1 VIPLPR
7 LKLRH
12 KLSLI
17 TMATSIVALVLT
29 CGAFLGNELYTFRRT
44 MSQDL
49 ATLGDVIAD
58 NCTAALTFGDNDAA
72 KGVLTSLR
80 AQKNVISACVYG
92 ADDKPFA
99 TYRREVGADEVWP
112 GRARRD
118 SYEHA
123 RKWLGVFRP
132 IVLDHETIGTVY
144 IRSDLLQF
152 DERFRRYMVIAG
164 VVLLA
169 AMLVAFVLSSRLQGV
184 ISGPLLHLASVTRE
198 VSLSRDYSKRAV
210 RTGDDEIGE
219 LIDGFN
225 GMLSEV
231 QKRDDQLSDHQE
243 TLEAEV
249 QARTQDLVNANAE
262 LTRARDRAE
271 SANRAKSEFL
281 ANMSHEIRTP
291 LNGVIG
297 MTELALETELDVEQ
311 RDYLQTARAS
321 AETLLG
327 VINDVLDFSKIEAGR
342 LDLDRTVFEVR
353 AELETALKTVALR
366 AHQKSLELMCDVAA
380 DVPDA
385 VIGDPIRLR
394 QVVVNLVNNA
404 IKFTNEGEILV
415 RGRVHERGAT
425 QAIVHFEVEDTGIG
439 IADEKLG
446 TIFEAFTQADNST
459 TRRFGGTGL
468 GLTICK
474 RLVSMMGGDLWV
486 ESREGKGS
494 TFHFTVTL
502 DLASGASSTV
512 PTPPA
517 SLAGLQVLVVDDN
530 ATNRRILAEQLSAL
544 GLAVTTAD
552 GARAALTE
560 LWRARAEQRTF
571 SLIVLDYHMPE
582 LDGLQLAERVRDFPG
597 VPASTIMMLTSG
609 GQAGDVA
616 KCRELGLAA
625 YVTKPLSQ
633 RSLYQVVAQVIG
645 SRSASAVAVP
655 PPPRKESRVMTSP
668 VPAPVP
674 AGSGSPGS
682 LRVLLAEDNFVN
694 QKLAVTMLQKRGYRV
709 SVANDGVEALALL
722 EREPFDVVL
731 MDVHMPNM
739 GGFEA
744 TEQIR
749 DRERRSGRAR
759 IPVIALTALA
769 MTGDR
774 EKCLQAGMD
783 AYLTKPI
790 NAREL
795 FGTLT
800 QILPQPGGATAP
812 AATAAAAAPAPP
824 AAPALDLEA
833 LRRNMDDD
841 EDMLRDI
848 VGAFLR
854 DHVTQLRDLKHGLAQ
869 LDGQGALRSAHT
881 LKGLLLT
888 LGAQPA
894 ADAALEVERAV
905 RAGELS
911 RAVSLLPRLE
921 AQLARLLPELEV
933 MLRRAA

>member
-1 VIPLPR
+1 MTLFH

-12 KLSLI
+12 KLSLL
-17 TMATSIVALVLT
+17 TMLTSVAALVLA
-29 CGAFLGNELYTFRRT
+29 CGAFLGYELYTFRKT

-49 ATLGDVIAD
+49 ATLGDVIGD
-58 NCTAALTFGDNDAA
+58 NTTAALTFGDNEAA
-72 KGVLTSLR
+72 RGVLGSLH
-80 AQKNVISACVYG
+80 AQKNVLSACVYD
-92 ADDKPFA
+92 AQDRPFA
-99 TYRREVGADEVWP
+99 TYQRELTADAVWP
-112 GRARRD
+112 EKAHKD

-123 RKWLGVFRP
+123 SRWLGVFRP

-144 IRSDLLQF
+144 IRSDLLEMQ
-152 DERFRRYMVIAG
+152 DRIRRYGIIAG
-164 VVLLA
+164 IVLLA
-169 AMLVAFVLSSRLQGV
+169 AMLVAFVLSTLLQGV
-184 ISGPLLHLASVTRE
+184 IASPILHLAAVTHA
-198 VSLSRDYSKRAV
+198 VSQSRDYSKRAV
-210 RTGDDEIGE
+210 RTGDDEVGE
-219 LIDGFN
+219 LIVGFN
-225 GMLSEV
+225 DMLSEV
-231 QKRDDQLSDHQE
+231 QKRDAQLQAHQE
-243 TLEAEV
+243 SLEGEV
-249 QARTQDLVNANAE
+249 QARTQQLVSANAE
-262 LTRARDRAE
+262 LTAARDRAE
-271 SANRAKSEFL
+271 GANRAKSEFL

-297 MTELALETELDVEQ
+297 MTELALDTELNDEQ
-311 RDYLQTARAS
+311 RDYLQTARTS
-321 AETLLG
+321 AETLLS

-342 LDLDRTVFEVR
+342 LDLDRTTFELR

-366 AHQKSLELMCDVAA
+366 AHQKDLELICDVKS

-385 VIGDPIRLR
+385 LIGDPVRFK

-404 IKFTNEGEILV
+404 IKFTNSGEIVV
-415 RGRVHERGAT
+415 RGSVQERGEAD
-425 QAIVHFEVEDTGIG
+425 VVLHLEVQDTGIG
-439 IADEKLG
+439 IAQGKLG
-446 TIFEAFTQADNST
+446 SIFEAFTQADNST

-474 RLVSMMGGDLWV
+474 RLVNMMGGEIWA
-486 ESREGKGS
+486 ESHEGSGS
-494 TFHFTVTL
+494 TFHFTAQL
-502 DLASGASSTV
+502 GLASGLSTTMPAPVASM
-512 PTPPA
+512 
-517 SLAGLQVLVVDDN
+517 AGLQVLVVDDN

-544 GLAVTTAD
+544 GLVVTTAD

-560 LWRARAEQRTF
+560 LWRARAEHRTY

-609 GQAGDVA
+609 GQSGDVA

-645 SRSASAVAVP
+645 THTPGAFSNLAL
-655 PPPRKESRVMTSP
+655 PRKDSTVMTSP
-668 VPAPVP
+668 VPASP
-674 AGSGSPGS
+674 AGSPQGS
-682 LRVLLAEDNFVN
+682 LKVLLAEDNFVN

-709 SVANDGVEALALL
+709 SVANDGLEALTLL

-744 TEQIR
+744 TSEIR
-749 DRERRSGRAR
+749 TRERASGRPR
-759 IPVIALTALA
+759 LPVIALTALA

-795 FGTLT
+795 FGALS
-800 QILPQPGGATAP
+800 QILPHQAVPVGVTAVP
-812 AATAAAAAPAPP
+812 LMQAEAVPV
-824 AAPALDLEA
+824 LDVSG

-841 EDMLRDI
+841 EEMLQDI

-854 DHVTQLRDLKHGLAQ
+854 DHITQLRDLQRGLASQ
-869 LDGQGALRSAHT
+869 DAQGALRCAHT

-888 LGAQPA
+888 LAAQPA
-894 ADAALEVERAV
+894 ADAALEVERAIRGGEFA
-905 RAGELS
+905 RAAKLMGYLDG
-911 RAVSLLPRLE
+911 
-921 AQLARLLPELEV
+921 QLALLTPELHSL
-933 MLRRAA
+933 LRRAA

>member
-1 VIPLPR
+1 VIPFLR

-17 TMATSIVALVLT
+17 TMATSVVALVLA
-29 CGAFLGNELYTFRRT
+29 CVAFLGNELYTYRRT

-72 KGVLTSLR
+72 QGVLGSLR
-80 AQKNVISACVYG
+80 AQKHVISACVYG

-99 TYRREVGADEVWP
+99 SYRREAGTDEPWP
-112 GRARRD
+112 EKARKD
-118 SYEHA
+118 SYEQA
-123 RKWLGVFRP
+123 RRWLGVFRP

-144 IRSDLLQF
+144 IRSDLLQVE
-152 DERFRRYMVIAG
+152 ERIRRYLVIAG
-164 VVLLA
+164 VVLMA
-169 AMLVAFVLSSRLQGV
+169 SILVAFVLSSTLQGM
-184 ISGPLLHLASVTRE
+184 ISNPLLHLAAVTRE
-198 VSLSRDYSKRAV
+198 VSQSRDYAKRAV
-210 RTGDDEIGE
+210 RSSDDEIGE

-225 GMLSEV
+225 GMLAEV

-249 QARTQDLVNANAE
+249 QARTQDLVDANSE
-262 LTRARDRAE
+262 LIRARDRAE
-271 SANRAKSEFL
+271 GANRAKSEFL

-297 MTELALETELDVEQ
+297 MTELALDTELDAEQ
-311 RDYLQTARAS
+311 RDYLQTARTS

-366 AHQKSLELMCDVAA
+366 AHQKGLELMCDVAP

-394 QVVVNLVNNA
+394 QVIVNLTNNA
-404 IKFTNEGEILV
+404 IKFTNDGEVLV
-415 RGRVHERGAT
+415 RGRVRERSASD
-425 QAIVHFEVEDTGIG
+425 VVVEFQVQDTGIG
-439 IADEKLG
+439 IAEEKLAS
-446 TIFEAFTQADNST
+446 IFEAFTQADNST

-474 RLVSMMGGDLWV
+474 RLVQIMGGEIWV
-486 ESREGKGS
+486 ESAEGRGS
-494 TFHFTVTL
+494 TFHFTLRL
-502 DLASGASSTV
+502 DLASGASGTI
-512 PTPPA
+512 PAPPA
-517 SLAGLQVLVVDDN
+517 SLAGLHVLVVDDN
-530 ATNRRILAEQLSAL
+530 ATNRRILAEQLAVL
-544 GLAVTTAD
+544 GMAVTTAD

-571 SLIVLDYHMPE
+571 SLIVLDYHMPD

-609 GQAGDVA
+609 GQSGDVA

-633 RSLYQVVAQVIG
+633 RALYQVVAQVIG
-645 SRSASAVAVP
+645 ARNANPVP
-655 PPPRKESRVMTSP
+655 LPTPARKDPTAMTSP
-668 VPAPVP
+668 APAP
-674 AGSGSPGS
+674 APGGAPGT
-682 LRVLLAEDNFVN
+682 LRILLAEDNFVN

-709 SVANDGVEALALL
+709 AVANDGLEALASL
-722 EREPFDVVL
+722 EREPFDLVL

-744 TEQIR
+744 TAQIR
-749 DRERRSGRAR
+749 EREQASGRPR
-759 IPVIALTALA
+759 LPVIALTALA

-795 FGTLT
+795 FATLS
-800 QILPQPGGATAP
+800 QIRPQPGS
-812 AATAAAAAPAPP
+812 AAAPAPTP
-824 AAPALDLEA
+824 AAAPTAAPALDLAA

-841 EDMLRDI
+841 EEMLRDI

-854 DHVTQLRDLKHGLAQ
+854 DHVTQLRDLRHALGQ
-869 LDGQGALRSAHT
+869 LDGQSALRSAHT

-905 RAGELS
+905 RSGELG
-911 RAVSLLPRLE
+911 RAGTLIPRLE
-921 AQLARLLPELEV
+921 AQLGRLLPELQGL
-933 MLRRAA
+933 LRRAA